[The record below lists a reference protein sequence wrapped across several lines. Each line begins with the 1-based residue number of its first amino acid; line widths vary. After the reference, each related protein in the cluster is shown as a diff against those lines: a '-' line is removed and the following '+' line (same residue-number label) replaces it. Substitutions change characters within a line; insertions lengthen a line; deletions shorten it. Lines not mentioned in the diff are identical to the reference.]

1 MEQINLTDPLSRRD
15 YFQQGVL
22 ANLRYWLGWV
32 KERLTDVAAIDQ
44 EQNLIIRAI
53 SFALDLKDLA
63 WETTR
68 ELIELLSPYMERRG
82 YWDSWSRILDRAS
95 HVAQQFGDSL
105 GLARVSSLLAR
116 LRARQSRFDEAR
128 LNYRHAIKLSRQIGD
143 RVTEARACSNLGYY
157 FIEQGYWWRAE
168 VLCWHALRIFEQ
180 LDHNHGRAHTEN
192 HLGIL
197 YIRQG
202 FWDRAQAHLEQA
214 CALWRSMEDGSG
226 LMLGYM
232 NLGMLFNEMEHFD
245 EALSYHHQ
253 ALFYAEQAGE
263 ELIVGTIHMNTGNC
277 LRLMGRFAEAKACCL
292 KAKVIFDRF
301 KNSVGQGLV
310 LDNLGLIYLGQSQ
323 GSKAK
328 SALEAAVEVW
338 RNLQNRH
345 NEIRAMTYLLEY
357 ALTTENER
365 LARIW
370 LAETEALLNRYDRA
384 GTYQQL
390 WQKVDRLRRS
400 LKGSADGANCGEV

>member
-1 MEQINLTDPLSRRD
+1 M
-15 YFQQGVL
+15 
-22 ANLRYWLGWV
+22 
-32 KERLTDVAAIDQ
+32 
-44 EQNLIIRAI
+44 
-53 SFALDLKDLA
+53 
-63 WETTR
+63 
-68 ELIELLSPYMERRG
+68 
-82 YWDSWSRILDRAS
+82 
-95 HVAQQFGDSL
+95 
-105 GLARVSSLLAR
+105 SSLLAR

-128 LNYRHAIKLSRQIGD
+128 LNYHHAIKLSHHIGD
-143 RVTEARACSNLGYY
+143 RVIEARACSNLGYY
-157 FIEQGYWWRAE
+157 FIEQGNWWRAE

-214 CALWRSMEDGSG
+214 CALWRGMEDGSG

-277 LRLMGRFAEAKACCL
+277 LRLMGRFAEAETCCL

-310 LDNLGLIYLGQSQ
+310 LDNLGLIYLGQSRW
-323 GSKAK
+323 SKAK

-370 LAETEALLNRYDRA
+370 LAETEALLSRYDRA

-390 WQKVDRLRRS
+390 WQKVDSFRRS
-400 LKGSADGANCGEV
+400 LKGSADGASCGEV